1 MQILWKLF
9 WCYEFPVYICR
20 IISTLIQNKMTITKW
35 NLNTSQ
41 SDFMIRARNSII
53 AYLDSSF
60 NQLTSSIAIENNQL
74 VNANVEFVLDVNK
87 KEGKLE
93 HIDTNV
99 KLKDFINLSQYPFVS
114 FKSTSFE
121 KVNNNINFVK
131 GNLTINNITKVVELD
146 AKIVEMEANPESSKV
161 LVEIIGEINRQD
173 FGLYSNSNLEN
184 DGILIGSNINIT
196 ANLEFETNSIN

>member
-1 MQILWKLF
+1 
-9 WCYEFPVYICR
+9 
-20 IISTLIQNKMTITKW
+20 MTITKW

-99 KLKDFINLSQYPFVS
+99 KLKDFVNLSQYPFVS

-146 AKIVEMEANPESSKV
+146 AKIVEMEANSESLKV

-184 DGILIGSNINIT
+184 DAILIGSNINIT

>member
-1 MQILWKLF
+1 
-9 WCYEFPVYICR
+9 
-20 IISTLIQNKMTITKW
+20 MTITKW

-121 KVNNNINFVK
+121 QVNNNISFVK
-131 GNLTINNITKVVELD
+131 GN
-146 AKIVEMEANPESSKV
+146 
-161 LVEIIGEINRQD
+161 
-173 FGLYSNSNLEN
+173 
-184 DGILIGSNINIT
+184 
-196 ANLEFETNSIN
+196 

>member
-1 MQILWKLF
+1 
-9 WCYEFPVYICR
+9 
-20 IISTLIQNKMTITKW
+20 MTITKW

-146 AKIVEMEANPESSKV
+146 AKIVEMEANSESLKV